1 MGLLADIAIAHSIKV
16 TTAAPHSQSYEGT
29 LFNACPVLN
38 VVAINTR
45 SPPSSATNAAAQPGD
60 YHIIPFARIQSSQVL
75 SLAGAEGGPQ
85 SVIGPVDT
93 RQLQKREEARV
104 RQLREE
110 EENRGKGVSKE
121 AQAIFD
127 SFRRM

>member
-1 MGLLADIAIAHSIKV
+1 MYTNTSAARSIKV

-38 VVAINTR
+38 VIAINTR
-45 SPPSSATNAAAQPGD
+45 APNPSTNAASQPGD
-60 YHIIPFARIQSSQVL
+60 YHVIPFTRIQSSQVT
-75 SLAGAEGGPQ
+75 SLAGAEGGAQ
-85 SVIGPVDT
+85 TLLGPVDT

-104 RQLREE
+104 KQLREE
-110 EENRGKGVSKE
+110 EESRGRGVSKE
-121 AQAIFD
+121 AQDIFD